1 MSLVTNPTT
10 FTIVDLNVTPEN
22 VTNFFV
28 DMGTAPGQYTV
39 HNEVTVSSLTFDASK
54 NSYTGTFA
62 SLTNKPN
69 TSGQWYIA
77 GRAVNAVGTSSESP
91 ESSFMILLPP
101 SAPSAFTVA

>member
-1 MSLVTNPTT
+1 MSIVTNPTT

-28 DMGTAPGQYTV
+28 DMGTASGQYTV

-91 ESSFMILLPP
+91 ESSFMILLAP
-101 SAPSAFTVA
+101 SAPTGFSVA